1 MLAGAGAVAG
11 LIAVLLLATRALQSV
26 ISLGEAFRGFP
37 TAVKSNEHFSARG
50 PTREFD
56 MQVRTPGQRPAPD
69 EPRRGQR
76 PSTPETPQ
84 AVEDLQNGAPHFA
97 GLIEKSE
104 AELAAE
110 DKDPAWAPA
119 MEAQILAEISRKAL
133 GLEITD
139 LQVECRTTLCRVEML
154 FPQRLLQKNFQDVAN
169 APAWNGQ
176 QPVGSFIGAL
186 DLDFRQPVPSGLDR
200 YGDPV
205 VVAYVAKRQRPEP
218 Q

>member
-1 MLAGAGAVAG
+1 V
-11 LIAVLLLATRALQSV
+11 ATRALQSV

-37 TAVKSNEHFSARG
+37 AAIKSNEHFSARG

-56 MQVRTPGQRPAPD
+56 MQVRTPEQRPAPD

-76 PSTPETPQ
+76 PSTAETPQ
-84 AVEDLQNGAPHFA
+84 AVEDLKNGAPYFA

-110 DKDPAWAPA
+110 GKDPVWAPA
-119 MEAQILAEISRKAL
+119 MEARILTEISRKAL

-139 LQVECRTTLCRVEML
+139 LQVDCRSSLCRVEML
-154 FPQRLLQKNFQDVAN
+154 FPQRLLQKTFEDVTN
-169 APAWNGQ
+169 AKAWNGQ
-176 QPVGSFIGAL
+176 QPVGFLIGAL
-186 DLDFRQPVPSGLDR
+186 DLEFRQPVLSGLDR